1 MNGYIGWSG
10 WVDEWI
16 DGWIN
21 GWMDRSIDKQIVTI
35 SINLFLKQH
44 SLPINSLVKDKINTI
59 STITEK
65 LFRS

>member
-1 MNGYIGWSG
+1 MDRWM
-10 WVDEWI
+10 DK
-16 DGWIN
+16 
-21 GWMDRSIDKQIVTI
+21 WMDRLIDKQIVTI
-35 SINLFLKQH
+35 FINLFLKQH